1 MKKIIK
7 QTNFILLLN
16 IFLIISFCFSQQY
29 KIQEAEEKEILL
41 QEIEIKEGQT
51 LSQIANYYLKDPKQW
66 PEILKYNKLNI
77 SDIYAPLPGMKI
89 KVPIVIVKEK
99 FRPAYL
105 VYILNKVKYRKRNSV
120 LWEDPTINM
129 ELYNDDAISTQE
141 NSRANIKFYSG
152 EILTIDEN
160 SFVTIRPELKQEEVT
175 LHKGGI
181 RATNT
186 KVITETAEVLPKIDP
201 KLPKTDFRTKVREE
215 DKTTL
220 VEVYEGAVDVTAQG
234 KTVYVPKG
242 FGTEI
247 KPLSPPSEPKALPPP
262 PELTFKLQD
271 VQLSKDNELVLSK
284 SVSILSFQLKPPQ
297 QVEQKESL
305 PFITEKQQKPS
316 VSESTKEKISTKQ
329 EEKTKVLGQIIK
341 KYRLQIAKDKDFKK
355 VVYEE
360 TNELKPNQTINFD
373 LTKIQLPDGKYYY
386 KISYIDELGFENPSE
401 PKTIVIDTTPP
412 KLETD
417 LVNITKT
424 DKDLVDFSG
433 TTEPETFLSING
445 KNVDVNKDGRF
456 SYSLVLKPGV
466 NNIFI
471 IAKDLYGNETKIE
484 HQIEFVKQLTKEEKD
499 KLQQQQK
506 VAKQKEGWSVG
517 TIIATVVSTAVI
529 ILVLSFFIK

>member
-41 QEIEIKEGQT
+41 QEIEVKEGQT
-51 LSQIANYYLKDPKQW
+51 LSQIANYYLKDPRQW

-89 KVPIVIVKEK
+89 KVPVVIVKEK

-105 VYILNKVKYRKRNSV
+105 VYILNKVKYRKRDSV
-120 LWEDPTINM
+120 IWEDPVINM
-129 ELYNDDAISTQE
+129 ELYNDDAVSTQE

-160 SFVTIRPELKQEEVT
+160 SFLTIRPELKQEEVT
-175 LHKGGI
+175 LHKGGV
-181 RATNT
+181 RATT
-186 KVITETAEVLPKIDP
+186 AKVITDSAEILPKIDP

-242 FGTEI
+242 FGTEV
-247 KPLSPPSEPKALPPP
+247 KFLSPPSEPKVLPPP
-262 PELTFKLQD
+262 PELTFNPQNVK
-271 VQLSKDNELVLSK
+271 LSKDNELVLSK
-284 SVSILSFQLKPPQ
+284 SASVLSFELKLPQ

-305 PFITEKQQKPS
+305 PFITEKQQKPT
-316 VSESTKEKISTKQ
+316 VSETKEKISTKQ

-341 KYRLQIAKDKDFKK
+341 KYHIQIAKDKDFKK
-355 VVYEE
+355 IVYEE
-360 TNELKPNQTINFD
+360 TNELKPDQTINFD
-373 LTKIQLPDGKYYY
+373 LTKMQLPDGKYYY
-386 KISYIDELGFENPSE
+386 KISYIDELGFENPAV
-401 PKTIVIDTTPP
+401 PQPIVIDTTPP
-412 KLETD
+412 KLETN

-424 DKDLVDFSG
+424 DKDLVEFSG
-433 TTEPETFLSING
+433 TTEPDIFLTINNN
-445 KNVDVNKDGRF
+445 NVDITKDGKF
-456 SYSLVLKPGV
+456 NHSVVLKPGI
-466 NNIFI
+466 NKI
-471 IAKDLYGNETKIE
+471 IIVAKDLYGNETKIE
-484 HQIEFVKQLTKEEKD
+484 HQIEFVKQLTKEEKE
-499 KLQQQQK
+499 KLQEQQK
-506 VAKQKEGWSVG
+506 ISKEKKGWSLG
-517 TIIATVVSTAVI
+517 TIFATAVSSAVI
-529 ILVLSFFIK
+529 ILVLFFFIK

>member
-1 MKKIIK
+1 MKQILK
-7 QTNFILLLN
+7 QINFVLILY
-16 IFLIISFCFSQQY
+16 IFLLISFCFSQQY

-120 LWEDPTINM
+120 VWEDPVINM
-129 ELYNDDAISTQE
+129 ELYNDDAIATQE

-181 RATNT
+181 RASST
-186 KVITETAEVLPKIDP
+186 KVITESAEVIPKIDP

-247 KPLSPPSEPKALPPP
+247 KFLSPPSEPKALPPP
-262 PELTFKLQD
+262 PELTFDPQTVKF
-271 VQLSKDNELVLSK
+271 SKDNELVLSK
-284 SVSILSFQLKPPQ
+284 SVPVVSFQFKPP

-305 PFITEKQQKPS
+305 PFISEKKQK
-316 VSESTKEKISTKQ
+316 VSISAVPKEKSAQQ
-329 EEKTKVLGQIIK
+329 EQKTKVLGRIIK
-341 KYRLQIAKDKDFKK
+341 KYHLQISKDKDFKK

-360 TNELKPNQTINFD
+360 INELKPDQTINFD
-373 LTKIQLPDGKYYY
+373 LTKLQLPDGKYYY
-386 KISYIDELGFENPSE
+386 KISYIDELGFENPAF
-401 PKTIVIDTTPP
+401 PQPIVIDTTPP
-412 KLETD
+412 KLETN
-417 LVNITKT
+417 LLNITRT
-424 DKDLVDFSG
+424 DKDLIEFSG
-433 TTEPETFLSING
+433 ETEPDVFLTVNNNS
-445 KNVDVNKDGRF
+445 VDVSRDGKF
-456 SYSLVLKPGV
+456 NYSLVLKPGI
-466 NNIFI
+466 NKI
-471 IAKDLYGNETKIE
+471 IIVAKDLYGNETKIE
-484 HQIEFVKQLTKEEKD
+484 HQIEFVKQLTEEEKK
-499 KLQQQQK
+499 KLKQHQK
-506 VAKQKEGWSVG
+506 TDEEKERWTLG
-517 TIIATVVSTAVI
+517 TITATVVSGTVI
-529 ILVLSFFIK
+529 LLVLFFFIR